1 MIIQI
6 RGTSGSGKSW
16 VMHKICRK
24 LERTLQP
31 WGYFE
36 QTASGRERKI
46 PSWYT
51 YGDKIKILGPY
62 QEACGGVD
70 NIGASAPRVFPYME
84 QFDDRDNLV
93 FAEGLLLSEDVIW
106 SEKLKDKILVLHLD
120 TPVEKCF
127 QQVMSRKAKT
137 GRGSKDL
144 DRVRMKLS
152 KRVQTIAR
160 AVKRMEA
167 LDNCEV
173 ITCSS
178 NEAFKICRN
187 HVNEYL

>member
-16 VMHKICRK
+16 VVHNLIKT
-24 LERTLQP
+24 LEKTLQP

-36 QTASGRERKI
+36 ETASGRERKI

-84 QFDDRDNLV
+84 QFDNKGNLV

-106 SEKLKDKILVLHLD
+106 SERLKDRILVLHLD
-120 TPVEKCF
+120 TPVDKCF

-144 DRVRMKLS
+144 DRVKMKLA
-152 KRVQTIAR
+152 KRVQTISR
-160 AVKRMEA
+160 AVKRMET
-167 LDNCEV
+167 LDNCQV
-173 ITCSS
+173 VTCNSKR
-178 NEAFKICRN
+178 ALRICKRW
-187 HVNEYL
+187 VNEYI